1 MNNQIEH
8 RHLRYFL
15 AVAEELHFRK
25 AAEKLFISQPGL
37 SRQIKQMEQD
47 LGVTL
52 FERNNRRVALTK
64 TGDYLQKEL
73 QINLKNLED
82 ILTHSKLI
90 HHGKEGHLTFG
101 FVGSAMLQIIPAILK
116 QFNSKF
122 PKVMFKLEEMDNQKQ
137 IEGLLSQE
145 IDVGFVRLERVPR
158 SLEIHTV
165 LKETFCLVLPKN
177 HPVNKRNFKNLSQFK
192 DSPFILFDPE
202 YSASYYEKVM
212 QIFDGCG
219 FAPIISH
226 NTIHASSIY
235 KLVENNLGVSIVPK
249 SLQFGYDMNV
259 KFIELD
265 AIPQRAFLSIA
276 WSKNNRNPMLQN
288 ILQLINPPIE
298 PLLKNVRA
306 AKI

>member
-1 MNNQIEH
+1 MSNQIEH

-82 ILTHSKLI
+82 ILAHSKLI
-90 HHGKEGHLTFG
+90 HHGKEGHLTLG

-122 PKVMFKLEEMDNQKQ
+122 PKIMFKLEEMDNQKQ

-288 ILQLINPPIE
+288 ILRLINPPIE
-298 PLLKNVRA
+298 PFLKNVRA

>member
-1 MNNQIEH
+1 MSNQIEH

-82 ILTHSKLI
+82 ILAHSKLI
-90 HHGKEGHLTFG
+90 HHGKEGHLTLG

-288 ILQLINPPIE
+288 ILRLINPPIE
-298 PLLKNVRA
+298 PFLKNVRA